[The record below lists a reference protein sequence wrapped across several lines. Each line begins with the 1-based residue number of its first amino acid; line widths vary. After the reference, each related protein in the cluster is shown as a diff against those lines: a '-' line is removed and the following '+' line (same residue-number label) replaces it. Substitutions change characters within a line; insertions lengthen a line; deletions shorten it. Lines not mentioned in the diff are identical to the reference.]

1 MCGIVGVLSSTENWR
16 TKSILYGSIVE
27 LLNRGYDSI
36 GACFISE
43 GAYHIKKSLEK
54 DVLLDYLKE
63 EKRDFSNGTAH
74 TRWAT
79 HGGVTLENAHPHL
92 DTLEGQ
98 LTIVHN
104 GIIEN
109 FEENKQFLLEKKCCF
124 RSSTDSEVI
133 INKIAYH
140 FYITEKDVEKDIQ
153 KRLLRSMALTTS
165 ALEGTYGIIVQCLL
179 LPGVL
184 FCARKGSPI
193 LMGVSDDKTLG
204 MVVSEKSGFLNHVR
218 EYISI
223 NDNSLYCMENK
234 DGCVRCYCA
243 GDGDY
248 CGATLFLNDWTQEE
262 TSHAY
267 SSFTEKEIME
277 QPSSIRRCLH
287 YGSRLTGL
295 GRVKLGGLE
304 QVPSL
309 RECRRFYLFG
319 CGTSYHA
326 ALLGARFLRRFTRA
340 SFAMALDA
348 SEFSTAD
355 LPPSDDGSRA
365 CALFIS
371 QSGETLDLY
380 SVLEKLSI
388 DVKLGVVNV
397 VDSLIARNTDGGV
410 YLNCGKEKGVASTKS
425 FTSSVIVLWLIARWL
440 SDEPIEDVTAY
451 SGFGDVVERFLET
464 NWARLHTLATTIPSS
479 TTSMFILGKGT
490 DLFIAMEACLK
501 LKELAYVHAE
511 AYSSGSLKHG
521 PFALL
526 EEGTPVVFLATDPEG
541 FQKTRNALHEV
552 AARGAR
558 VIVVGTLSFEFDK
571 TLGVEFIEVP
581 SHPWSFLLANIAM
594 QVFALHLS
602 TARGNEPDYPRNL
615 AKVVTVE

>member
-1 MCGIVGVLSSTENWR
+1 L
-16 TKSILYGSIVE
+16 
-27 LLNRGYDSI
+27 D
-36 GACFISE
+36 
-43 GAYHIKKSLEK
+43 K
-54 DVLLDYLKE
+54 DVLLDFLKE

-79 HGGVTLENAHPHL
+79 HGGVCLENAHPHR
-92 DTLEGQ
+92 DTLQGQ

-109 FEENKQFLLEKKCCF
+109 FEENKRFLLEKNVGF

-140 FYITEKDVEKDIQ
+140 FYRGTEETDPQ
-153 KRLLRSMALTTS
+153 KRLLRSIALTTS

-179 LPGVL
+179 LPGIL

-204 MVVSEKSGFLNHVR
+204 MVVSEKSGFMNHVR
-218 EYISI
+218 EYISL
-223 NDNSLYCMENK
+223 NDNSLYCLENK

-243 GDGDY
+243 GDY
-248 CGATLFLNDWTQEE
+248 CGATLFLNDWVPEE
-262 TSHAY
+262 ASHAY
-267 SSFTEKEIME
+267 ASFTEKEIME

-287 YGSRLTGL
+287 YGSRLTGS

-304 QVPSL
+304 RVPSL
-309 RECRRFYLFG
+309 RDCRRFYLFG

-326 ALLGARFLRRFTRA
+326 ALLGARFFRRFA
-340 SFAMALDA
+340 NAPLAMAFDA

-355 LPPSDDGSRA
+355 LPHPDTGSRA

-388 DVKLGVVNV
+388 DVKLGVVNA

-410 YLNCGKEKGVASTKS
+410 YMNCGKEKGVASTKS
-425 FTSSVIVLWLIARWL
+425 FTSSVIALWLIARWF
-440 SDEPIEDVTAY
+440 SDEPIEDIAVY
-451 SGFGDVVERFLET
+451 SGFGDVVERFLAT
-464 NWARLHTLATTIPSS
+464 NWDRLHGLAMTFFSS
-479 TTSMFILGKGT
+479 TSSMFVLGKGA

-526 EEGTPVVFLATDPEG
+526 EEGTPVIFLATDPDG

-558 VIVVGTLSFEFDK
+558 VIVVGTSSFEFDK
-571 TLGVEFIEVP
+571 TLGVDFIEVP
-581 SHPWSFLLANIAM
+581 THPWSFLLANIAM
-594 QVFALHLS
+594 QVFALHL
-602 TARGNEPDYPRNL
+602 AAVRGNQPDYPRNL